1 MLYLLYYVFVKK
13 WNNVLQRKL
22 PNERVVI
29 QINIESNVTHTYSNI
44 IMINMITTWDYSCY
58 ISCRQCTLSGLDQ
71 KCLKLYLKL
80 LVMRIKRV
88 KQQKAKTK
96 RQIFNDSLSSRK
108 DLLLNDFS
116 CMMKLRGVL
125 VNHREWDHRERYI
138 RQAAQNVRQHILC
151 NLSTIRVPR
160 NLFIY
165 KQLEFNC
172 ISRLFY
178 SQYHNTLL
186 LAFSMILCTYYF
198 YPCSNE

>member
-1 MLYLLYYVFVKK
+1 M
-13 WNNVLQRKL
+13 WW
-22 PNERVVI
+22 E
-29 QINIESNVTHTYSNI
+29 
-44 IMINMITTWDYSCY
+44 
-58 ISCRQCTLSGLDQ
+58 
-71 KCLKLYLKL
+71 
-80 LVMRIKRV
+80 KRV

-160 NLFIY
+160 NLFKY
-165 KQLEFNC
+165 KPSEFNC

-178 SQYHNTLL
+178 SPHYNTLL
-186 LAFSMILCTYYF
+186 LALHNSFILAQMNNAILLVNIHYIFPLEMFCLSSLVYDDLHAISTCTLEKDFTYH
-198 YPCSNE
+198 PM